1 MLTDAMSNGEDVL
14 AQDVLSF
21 FTKLARTEPRFLR
34 TQLADVVNT
43 MFEIAEAKSLNEP
56 TRHMAIT
63 FVLKLLE
70 GKEKALGMLQ
80 KLPRFINT
88 FLEILLN
95 LLLDIKDE
103 PHWHTVETNNE
114 NAGVTKGYYFG
125 CSGLEQF
132 SKALG
137 GKTIAPVAIE
147 QLSAY
152 LVAPE
157 WEKRHTALI
166 ALFYIAEGSS
176 KVMINY
182 LEQLVNMVLHS
193 FQDPHPRVRWA
204 AIRSIA
210 WWSIEFFPDLQEQY
224 HNQVLPALASAM
236 DDFQNPRVQAHA
248 SVAVMKFCISKK
260 PETLVPYL
268 DGILNKLLVLLQTD
282 NQMVQE
288 AALDALSY
296 IADFSKEHFQKYY
309 DFIMPH
315 LKALLV
321 NANDKS
327 NHIIRFKAMECI
339 SFVGIAVGKEK
350 FRDDLHQSLQES
362 RVKELDTIVYILQAW
377 SRICQCVGK
386 DFLPYMSRVMPFL
399 VECAQLEPDKTVL
412 TNGPYSSTQKVKLW
426 DEIICIKGSD
436 LLYAKFVACSNLA
449 LYALSMKED
458 FYPWISQAA
467 SIFVPLLKFYTHNN
481 IRNNAARG
489 KKKDKETHDFNMA
502 VEKGTAQ
509 GGESYFKQLSG
520 DIILALGD
528 ALYSEPETKLCA
540 YILRSLGNCLQICGP
555 LLNEEQVCSIIGD
568 IKHVITECSRRKGEL
583 TERAKSKD
591 FDVEAAELLREEREQ
606 EDEVFENVGHILV
619 TLIETYKAAFLPFFD
634 ELSSNLMPREGK
646 DKTAAKRITCFFI
659 FDKLVEYCGEEAL
672 KSDRELLGPDYEHFP
687 KIIPVF
693 TEVLCAGKDL
703 ATKETTKRMC

>member
-1 MLTDAMSNGEDVL
+1 MLTDAMSNSENVL

-21 FTKLARTEPRFLR
+21 FTKLAKNEPRFLR

-43 MFEIAEAKSLNEP
+43 MFEIAEAKSLKEP
-56 TRHMAIT
+56 TRHMAVS

-80 KLPRFINT
+80 KLPWFTNT
-88 FLEILLN
+88 FLEILFN

-103 PHWHTVETNNE
+103 PHWHTAETNNE

-125 CSGLEQF
+125 CSGLEQL

-137 GKTIAPVAIE
+137 DKTIAPVAIE

-157 WEKRHTALI
+157 WEKRHAALI
-166 ALFYIAEGSS
+166 ALFYIVEGSS

-182 LEQLVNMVLHS
+182 LEQLVNMVLQP

-210 WWSIEFFPDLQEQY
+210 WWSIEFFPDLQEKY
-224 HNQVLPALASAM
+224 HNHVLPALASAM

-288 AALDALSY
+288 AALDALGY

-309 DFIMPH
+309 DFVTPH

-327 NHIIRFKAMECI
+327 NHIIRSKAMECI

-350 FRDDLHQSLQES
+350 FRDDLHQFLFDPTFYISSSTLFHLFVAMEVLKSLQES

-386 DFLPYMSRVMPFL
+386 DFLPYMSTVMPFL
-399 VECAQLEPDKTVL
+399 VECAQLEPDKTVF

-426 DEIICIKGSD
+426 DELICIKGSD

-458 FYPWISQAA
+458 FYPWIPQAA
-467 SIFVPLLKFYTHNN
+467 SIFAPLLKFYMHNN
-481 IRNNAARG
+481 IRNNAARA
-489 KKKDKETHDFNMA
+489 TLA
-502 VEKGTAQ
+502 VENGAAQ

-520 DIILALGD
+520 NIILALGD

-568 IKHVITECSRRKGEL
+568 IKHVITESSRRKGEL

-591 FDVEAAELLREEREQ
+591 FDVKAAELLREEREQ

-619 TLIETYKAAFLPFFD
+619 TLIETFKAAFLPFFD
-634 ELSSNLMPREGK
+634 ELSSYLMPSESK
-646 DKTAAKRITCFFI
+646 DKTAAERITCFFI

-672 KSDRELLGPDYEHFP
+672 K
-687 KIIPVF
+687 
-693 TEVLCAGKDL
+693 
-703 ATKETTKRMC
+703 